1 MYNKKIKYTYM
12 DGSII
17 MIIGTFVVTGCIY
30 LYVQAKI
37 CTDARNKH
45 L

>member
-1 MYNKKIKYTYM
+1 M

-17 MIIGTFVVTGCIY
+17 MIIGTCVVSGLAY
-30 LYVQAKI
+30 LYVQARM
-37 CTDARNKH
+37 CANSRNKH

>member
-1 MYNKKIKYTYM
+1 M

-17 MIIGTFVVTGCIY
+17 IFIGTFVVTGCMYIY
-30 LYVQAKI
+30 LQAKI
-37 CTDARNKH
+37 CTKARYNHAEH

>member
-1 MYNKKIKYTYM
+1 M